1 VARPWRCCST
11 QARGYRAGAVCRQLP
26 APLLPRRGGVPRTQ
40 PQPDPFADTARPTH
54 GGTASV
60 MTFHHRVE
68 GCSPG
73 RGNTTMLVSEFARF
87 LSRSPCAG
95 GTTMM
100 VAQQDLSRRRSPC
113 TRGTAQGL

>member
-1 VARPWRCCST
+1 
-11 QARGYRAGAVCRQLP
+11 
-26 APLLPRRGGVPRTQ
+26 
-40 PQPDPFADTARPTH
+40 
-54 GGTASV
+54 
-60 MTFHHRVE
+60 
-68 GCSPG
+68 
-73 RGNTTMLVSEFARF
+73 MLVSEFARF